1 MYNKSMTQ
9 QLVTQLDDEDAKL
22 LSNRSVHSGQDL
34 TIQNLSA
41 TAYVYIGNENV
52 STTQYGFRINPDT
65 AFSVELDGKDELW
78 AVTSDE
84 GSQVA
89 VFSLS
94 LEN

>member
-1 MYNKSMTQ
+1 MTMHS
-9 QLVTQLDDEDAKL
+9 TIP
-22 LSNRSVHSGQDL
+22 LSETTAVRLSPRSTHSGADL
-34 TIQNLSA
+34 TIQNLNAS
-41 TAYVYIGNENV
+41 AYVYVGDEDV
-52 STTQYGFRINPDT
+52 STTSYGFRINPDT

-89 VFSLS
+89 VLTLS

>member
-1 MYNKSMTQ
+1 MTLQ
-9 QLVTQLDDEDAKL
+9 AVIALSEEEATLVSRQ
-22 LSNRSVHSGQDL
+22 SVHSGHDL

-89 VFSLS
+89 VLSLS